1 LLIKRLFNEA
11 RCPLQLKS
19 KHFVLDKLYPTVE
32 LQIKASKRHSFDKK
46 QKRHHKG
53 LVSYF
58 ESVANYFG
66 GSGEFT

>member
-1 LLIKRLFNEA
+1 
-11 RCPLQLKS
+11 
-19 KHFVLDKLYPTVE
+19 VLAELYPAVE
-32 LQIKASKRHSFDKK
+32 LQIKASKCHSLDKE
-46 QKRHHKG
+46 QKRHHKR